1 MEAYL
6 DKILEPE
13 VLFTVF
19 AAFFLGRIMSG
30 GKSSNSLSPTP
41 MSQAEIEAALKTVTV
56 SKWMEIDAELDARK
70 KIQAIKL
77 LRQATGLGLKDSKD
91 AIEARQQKRTQRYH

>member
-1 MEAYL
+1 MT
-6 DKILEPE
+6 PE
-13 VLFTVF
+13 Q
-19 AAFFLGRIMSG
+19 IDD
-30 GKSSNSLSPTP
+30 
-41 MSQAEIEAALKTVTV
+41 ALKTVTL

-91 AIEARQQKRTQRYH
+91 AIEARQQKRVQRYH

>member
-13 VLFTVF
+13 VLITLAVV
-19 AAFFLGRIMSG
+19 FFLGRTMSG
-30 GKSSNSLSPTP
+30 GKSGNSLSPTP
-41 MSQAEIEAALKTVTV
+41 MSQAEIDDALKTVTV

-91 AIEARQQKRTQRYH
+91 AIEARQQKRIQRYH